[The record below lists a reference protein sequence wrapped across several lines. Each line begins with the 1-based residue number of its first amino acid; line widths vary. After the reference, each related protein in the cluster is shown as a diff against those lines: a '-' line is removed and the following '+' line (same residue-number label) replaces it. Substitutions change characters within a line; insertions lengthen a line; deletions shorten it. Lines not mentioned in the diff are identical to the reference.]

1 MLIASKFSTMWL
13 KPLEYCV
20 TDVKL
25 VCEMSACVQYLSLNR
40 RPEESYFPNAPH
52 GPDLSAWLAQRQAT
66 SMSPCRLSPERC
78 GRSRSTCL
86 DCPNHSLQ
94 MPPSCALVFW
104 NCEQSALHDLHSTV
118 YTLVGNRST
127 YCRLVAIVVLDADMF
142 VSFDD
147 EEER

>member
-25 VCEMSACVQYLSLNR
+25 VCEMSVCVQYLSLNR

-52 GPDLSAWLAQRQAT
+52 GPDLSAWLARRQAT

-94 MPPSCALVFW
+94 MPPSCALCLLELRTV
-104 NCEQSALHDLHSTV
+104 SAPQISFHGVHTGRKQID
-118 YTLVGNRST
+118 
-127 YCRLVAIVVLDADMF
+127 VLS
-142 VSFDD
+142 VSGDCGLGC
-147 EEER
+147 